1 MTLIKKTTASVALV
15 ALTSGLF
22 VSGTSAYSTNEL
34 TAANFLAKK
43 GYVVDQSAN
52 PANYQ
57 LDRQVLRQEIA
68 AVARARANVEKTT
81 TCMNVFRDVSATT
94 PNTWA
99 CYTVEALA
107 NAGLIAK
114 NTNFRPE
121 ANITKAEAVG
131 MIVKAAYGSEY
142 APEAGKGDW
151 QKQVVDFAVAKG
163 VVSNFTN
170 YTTPAT
176 RGFVF
181 ELTANTLKENKD
193 TSLEDLLNQ
202 LMGKKDESKKEETK
216 KPENNI
222 VRNDSTLAV
231 TLSPENPA
239 NGMVVANSNRAVLL
253 AFDVTAGKE
262 DVTLRKASFK
272 FTGLGDSKI
281 VEDLAI
287 YSNDVK
293 LTKGEPKF
301 NSKQV
306 ADVSFD
312 RNIVVKAGETKTLYV
327 TATIKPENASGN
339 IANVYNQTVR
349 VSLTNLDSSA
359 TVTGASLNGATLTPY
374 AVANRGAVEVDTTS
388 ANGKMGIGEETN
400 LYNFSVRESN
410 KKEDVVVKSVTFA
423 EGTTNGV
430 DLDNLANLSLM
441 ANGKKLDAKFTI
453 QKSKIVASLNQ
464 VVKSGEKV
472 NFVLRGEATDDL
484 NKRLELKLDD
494 VYAVGATTDIA
505 VATTPAKAYV
515 TTSKNVEG
523 TAVNFTLDRN
533 DVNEISANTDDA
545 KLGDLVFVTTSNY
558 NTDIEVT
565 VSSTDVEELE
575 LAWDLG
581 KADAAKKVFTFKD
594 VQLNKGTTK
603 LPLTADVK
611 ENATNNN
618 RIQVKVKVVALEDET
633 LGEKVANV
641 NKVLNNVEL
650 TKYVTVKTSGITLT
664 AEKANVTKVVPKNN
678 QEVVLYKGKL
688 DLTGGENITLENLR
702 FDSQNAGQDLN
713 DYISGATLSVGGKKF
728 SADVN
733 SNNINVSS
741 IYAEIQKNAKGVEV
755 LLTATLKDKELT
767 SNVNLKVAPAEISA
781 SSDNAK
787 GNRAT
792 IATTGYYGNKVS
804 TEVNLTSKT
813 TLKVEAVKNVVKDNV
828 LAGNKN
834 VTLAAFKLKDTTTDV
849 YFNSLTFTS
858 NQANLASSISNVKLM
873 DGSTV
878 ISNSATLEGATVKF
892 ENFTLPQSSKDRNL
906 TVVADVSAVST
917 AGGQT
922 STILGDV
929 TFTGIVADTTD
940 ATSDASLATVASET
954 VKIVPVVVTYQVT
967 EKYGNGQT
975 EAIVK
980 INVDKGDNEISKISL
995 KSLNLTNGA
1004 ALALLKVNGNDIA
1017 SKDVTAINEDV
1028 TNLKSF
1034 DVRMVLDGAADTS
1047 TIILNKVVTHVEFA
1061 DNTVTAQDVDSVNKD
1076 SASLGIYTKK

>member
-43 GYVVDQSAN
+43 GYIVDQTAN

-68 AVARARANVEKTT
+68 ALARARANVEKTT

-114 NTNFRPE
+114 NPNFRPE

-151 QKQVVDFAVAKG
+151 QKQVVDFASAKG
-163 VVSNFTN
+163 VISNFTN

-176 RGFVF
+176 RGFVI

-193 TSLEDLLNQ
+193 VSLEDLLNQ
-202 LMGKKDESKKEETK
+202 LTGKKEETK

-239 NGMVVANSNRAVLL
+239 NGMVVAHSNRAALL

-293 LTKGEPKF
+293 LSKGEPKF
-301 NSKQV
+301 NSKQT

-349 VSLTNLDSSA
+349 VSLTNLESSA

-374 AVANRGAVEVDTTS
+374 AVANRGAIEVDTTS
-388 ANGKMGIGEETN
+388 ANGKMGIGEDTN

-410 KKEDVVVKSVTFA
+410 KKENVVVKSVTFA
-423 EGTTNGV
+423 EGSANGV
-430 DLDNLANLSLM
+430 DLDNLANLSLL

-484 NKRLELKLDD
+484 NKKLELKLDD

-505 VATTPAKAYV
+505 VATTPARAYV
-515 TTSKNVEG
+515 TTEKTVEG

-545 KLGDLVFVTTSNY
+545 KLGELVFVTTSNY
-558 NTDIEVT
+558 NADIEVT
-565 VSSTDVEELE
+565 VNSTDVEDLE
-575 LAWDLG
+575 LGGDLG

-618 RIQVKVKVVALEDET
+618 RIQVKVKVIALEDET

-733 SNNINVSS
+733 RDNINVSS

-849 YFNSLTFTS
+849 YFNSLEFTS

-878 ISNSATLEGATVKF
+878 ISNSATLEGAKVKF

-906 TVVADVSAVST
+906 SIVADVSAVST

-967 EKYGNGQT
+967 EKYGNAQT

-995 KSLNLTNGA
+995 KSLNLTNGSP
-1004 ALALLKVNGNDIA
+1004 LSLLKVNGNDVA
-1017 SKDVTAINEDV
+1017 SKNVTAINEDV

-1034 DVRMVLDGAADTS
+1034 DVRMVLEGDVDTK
-1047 TIILNKVVTHVEFA
+1047 TIILDKVVTHVEFA
-1061 DNTVTAQDVDSVNKD
+1061 DNTVAAQDVDSVNKD

>member
-43 GYVVDQSAN
+43 GYIVDQTTN

-68 AVARARANVEKTT
+68 ALARARANVEKTT

-114 NTNFRPE
+114 NPNFRPE

-151 QKQVVDFAVAKG
+151 QKQVVDFATAKG
-163 VVSNFTN
+163 VISNFTN

-176 RGFVF
+176 RGFVI

-193 TSLEDLLNQ
+193 VSLEDLLNQ
-202 LMGKKDESKKEETK
+202 LTGKKPETK

-293 LTKGEPKF
+293 LSKGEPKF
-301 NSKQV
+301 NSKQT

-349 VSLTNLDSSA
+349 VSLTNLESSA

-374 AVANRGAVEVDTTS
+374 AVANRGAIEVDTTS
-388 ANGKMGIGEETN
+388 ANGKMGIGEDTN

-423 EGTTNGV
+423 EGSANGV
-430 DLDNLANLSLM
+430 DLDNLANLSLL
-441 ANGKKLDAKFTI
+441 ANGKKVDAKFTI
-453 QKSKIVASLNQ
+453 QKSKIVASLSQ

-484 NKRLELKLDD
+484 NKKLQLKLDD

-505 VATTPAKAYV
+505 VATTPAKTYV
-515 TTSKNVEG
+515 TTEKTVEG

-545 KLGDLVFVTTSNY
+545 KLGELVFVTTSNY
-558 NTDIEVT
+558 NADIEVT
-565 VSSTDVEELE
+565 VNSTDVEDLE
-575 LAWDLG
+575 LGGDLG

-618 RIQVKVKVVALEDET
+618 RIQVKVKVIALEDET
-633 LGEKVANV
+633 LGEKVANI

-767 SNVNLKVAPAEISA
+767 APVNLKVAPAEISA

-792 IATTGYYGNKVS
+792 IANTGYYGNKVS

-849 YFNSLTFTS
+849 YFNSLEFTS

-878 ISNSATLEGATVKF
+878 ISNSATLEGAKVKF

-906 TVVADVSAVST
+906 TIVADVSAVST

-940 ATSDASLATVASET
+940 ATSDSSLATVASET

-967 EKYGNGQT
+967 EKYGNAQT

-995 KSLNLTNGA
+995 KSLNLTNGSP
-1004 ALALLKVNGNDIA
+1004 LSLLKVNGNDVA

-1034 DVRMVLDGAADTS
+1034 DVRMVLEGDVDTK
-1047 TIILNKVVTHVEFA
+1047 TIILDKVVTHVEFA
-1061 DNTVTAQDVDSVNKD
+1061 DNTVAAQDVDSVNKD

>member
-1 MTLIKKTTASVALV
+1 
-15 ALTSGLF
+15 
-22 VSGTSAYSTNEL
+22 
-34 TAANFLAKK
+34 
-43 GYVVDQSAN
+43 
-52 PANYQ
+52 
-57 LDRQVLRQEIA
+57 
-68 AVARARANVEKTT
+68 
-81 TCMNVFRDVSATT
+81 
-94 PNTWA
+94 
-99 CYTVEALA
+99 
-107 NAGLIAK
+107 
-114 NTNFRPE
+114 
-121 ANITKAEAVG
+121 
-131 MIVKAAYGSEY
+131 
-142 APEAGKGDW
+142 
-151 QKQVVDFAVAKG
+151 
-163 VVSNFTN
+163 
-170 YTTPAT
+170 
-176 RGFVF
+176 
-181 ELTANTLKENKD
+181 
-193 TSLEDLLNQ
+193 
-202 LMGKKDESKKEETK
+202 
-216 KPENNI
+216 
-222 VRNDSTLAV
+222 
-231 TLSPENPA
+231 
-239 NGMVVANSNRAVLL
+239 
-253 AFDVTAGKE
+253 
-262 DVTLRKASFK
+262 
-272 FTGLGDSKI
+272 
-281 VEDLAI
+281 
-287 YSNDVK
+287 
-293 LTKGEPKF
+293 
-301 NSKQV
+301 
-306 ADVSFD
+306 
-312 RNIVVKAGETKTLYV
+312 
-327 TATIKPENASGN
+327 
-339 IANVYNQTVR
+339 
-349 VSLTNLDSSA
+349 
-359 TVTGASLNGATLTPY
+359 
-374 AVANRGAVEVDTTS
+374 
-388 ANGKMGIGEETN
+388 MGIGEETN

-558 NTDIEVT
+558 NADIEVT

-834 VTLAAFKLKDTTTDV
+834 VTLAAFKLK
-849 YFNSLTFTS
+849 FTS

-1061 DNTVTAQDVDSVNKD
+1061 DNTVAAQDVDSVNKD

>member
-43 GYVVDQSAN
+43 GYIVDQTAN

-68 AVARARANVEKTT
+68 ALARARANVEKTT

-114 NTNFRPE
+114 NPNFRPE

-151 QKQVVDFAVAKG
+151 QKQVVDFATAKG
-163 VVSNFTN
+163 VISNFTN

-176 RGFVF
+176 RGFVI

-193 TSLEDLLNQ
+193 VSLEDLLNQ
-202 LMGKKDESKKEETK
+202 LTGKKPETK

-239 NGMVVANSNRAVLL
+239 NGMVVAHSNRAVLL

-293 LTKGEPKF
+293 LSKGEPKF
-301 NSKQV
+301 NSKQT

-349 VSLTNLDSSA
+349 VSLTNLESSA

-374 AVANRGAVEVDTTS
+374 AVANRGAIEVDTTS
-388 ANGKMGIGEETN
+388 ANGKMGIGEDTN

-423 EGTTNGV
+423 EGSANGV
-430 DLDNLANLSLM
+430 DLDNLANLSLL
-441 ANGKKLDAKFTI
+441 ANGKKVDAKFTI
-453 QKSKIVASLNQ
+453 QKSKIVASLSQ

-484 NKRLELKLDD
+484 NKKLQLKLDD

-505 VATTPAKAYV
+505 VATTPAKTYV
-515 TTSKNVEG
+515 TTEKTVEG

-545 KLGDLVFVTTSNY
+545 KLGELVFVTTSNY
-558 NTDIEVT
+558 NADIEVT
-565 VSSTDVEELE
+565 VNSTDVEDLE
-575 LAWDLG
+575 LGGDLG

-618 RIQVKVKVVALEDET
+618 RIQVKVKVIALEDET
-633 LGEKVANV
+633 LGEKVANI

-733 SNNINVSS
+733 KDNINVSS

-767 SNVNLKVAPAEISA
+767 APVNLKVAPAEISA

-849 YFNSLTFTS
+849 YFNSLEFTS

-878 ISNSATLEGATVKF
+878 ISNSATLEGAKVKF

-906 TVVADVSAVST
+906 TIVADVSAVST

-929 TFTGIVADTTD
+929 TFSGIVADTTD

-954 VKIVPVVVTYQVT
+954 VKIVPVIVTYQVT
-967 EKYGNGQT
+967 EKYGNAQT

-995 KSLNLTNGA
+995 KSLNLTNGSP
-1004 ALALLKVNGNDIA
+1004 LSLLKVNGNDVA

-1034 DVRMVLDGAADTS
+1034 DVRMVLEGDVDTK
-1047 TIILNKVVTHVEFA
+1047 TIILDKVVTHVEFA
-1061 DNTVTAQDVDSVNKD
+1061 DNTVAAQDVDSVNKD

>member
-43 GYVVDQSAN
+43 GYIVDQTAN

-68 AVARARANVEKTT
+68 ALARARANVEKTT

-114 NTNFRPE
+114 NPNFRPE

-151 QKQVVDFAVAKG
+151 QKQVVDFATAKG
-163 VVSNFTN
+163 VISNFTN

-176 RGFVF
+176 RGFVI

-193 TSLEDLLNQ
+193 VSLEDLLNQ
-202 LMGKKDESKKEETK
+202 LTGKKEETK

-239 NGMVVANSNRAVLL
+239 NGMVVAHSNRAVLL

-293 LTKGEPKF
+293 LSKGEPKF
-301 NSKQV
+301 NSKQT

-349 VSLTNLDSSA
+349 VSLTNLESST

-374 AVANRGAVEVDTTS
+374 AVANRGAIEVDTTS
-388 ANGKMGIGEETN
+388 ANGKMGIGEDTN

-423 EGTTNGV
+423 EGSANGV
-430 DLDNLANLSLM
+430 DLDNLANLSLL
-441 ANGKKLDAKFTI
+441 ANGKKVDAKFTI
-453 QKSKIVASLNQ
+453 QKSKIVASLSQ

-484 NKRLELKLDD
+484 NKKLQLKLDD
-494 VYAVGATTDIA
+494 VYAVGATTDIS
-505 VATTPAKAYV
+505 VATTKAKTYV
-515 TTSKNVEG
+515 TTEKTVEG

-545 KLGDLVFVTTSNY
+545 KLGELVFVTTSNY
-558 NTDIEVT
+558 NADIEVT
-565 VSSTDVEELE
+565 VNSTDVEDLE
-575 LAWDLG
+575 LGGDLG

-618 RIQVKVKVVALEDET
+618 RIQVKVKVIALEDET
-633 LGEKVANV
+633 LGEKVANI

-767 SNVNLKVAPAEISA
+767 APVNLKVAPAEISA

-849 YFNSLTFTS
+849 YFNSLEFTS
-858 NQANLASSISNVKLM
+858 NQPNLASSISNVKLM

-878 ISNSATLEGATVKF
+878 ISNSATLEGAKVKF

-906 TVVADVSAVST
+906 TIVADVSAVST

-954 VKIVPVVVTYQVT
+954 VKIVPVIVTYQVT
-967 EKYGNGQT
+967 EKFGNAQT

-1047 TIILNKVVTHVEFA
+1047 TIILNKVVTYVEFA
-1061 DNTVTAQDVDSVNKD
+1061 DNTVAAQDVDSVNKD